1 MFVIAMRNQWRAFTA
16 GASPAVY
23 RILLHGMLFG
33 LSFSIADM
41 LFNFYLQ
48 SLGYD
53 NLVSGQLQSSSSI
66 AGVVLGIPIGMII
79 DRISA
84 QRMLYI
90 GILTY
95 AIGWGVLL
103 MVHGV
108 SITTPFGII
117 SPLQMMNILY
127 FIIGAA
133 NMSTYTAVVPLLST
147 VIEPQQRASMFGV
160 NAAASTMVGFVGSIV
175 AGMLPGV
182 IATALGISATS
193 ETAYRTALF
202 GVCGFGLLAVLP
214 LIGIQKAR
222 HSMAKDPIAAST
234 VVPDGA
240 HVPLYK
246 LFLFATPSIFFG
258 VAGGMLVPFQN
269 LYFRQ
274 QFGASDSIVGLS
286 IAFGSLA
293 LGIGSILGGP
303 LAKRL
308 GIRRATSV
316 SRFMVAPLMF
326 VMLIPSFYVVSVAYD
341 INRML
346 VGLTFPLFSA
356 LMMQSVPLKQRG
368 TATSMSSMTW
378 SLGWAGSAILSG
390 YMQAQ
395 GSFNTVII
403 VSGLSYVVSALLV
416 QFMPYTDKLP
426 D

>member
-1 MFVIAMRNQWRAFTA
+1 MIAIRAQWQVFVAS
-16 GASPAVY
+16 ASPAVY

-41 LFNFYLQ
+41 LFNFYLL

-53 NLVSGQLQSSSSI
+53 NLVSGQLQSSFRI

-90 GILTY
+90 GVLTY

-103 MVHGV
+103 MLDKV
-108 SITTPFGII
+108 SLTTPFGTI
-117 SPLQMMNILY
+117 SPLQLMNILY

-133 NMSTYTAVVPLLST
+133 NMATYTAVVPLLST

-160 NAAASTMVGFVGSIV
+160 NASASTMVGFVGSIV

-182 IATALGISATS
+182 IAASLGVSATS

-214 LIGIQKAR
+214 LIGIQKANHR
-222 HSMAKDPIAAST
+222 ATQAPVATST
-234 VVPDGA
+234 VVPDREP
-240 HVPLYK
+240 VPLSK
-246 LFLFATPSIFFG
+246 LLLFATPSFFFG
-258 VAGGMLVPFQN
+258 VAGGMFVPFQN

-274 QFGASDSIVGLS
+274 EFSASDSIVGLS

-293 LGIGSILGGP
+293 MGVGSILGGP

-316 SRFMVAPLMF
+316 SRFMAAPLMF

-341 INRML
+341 INRLL

-378 SLGWAGSAILSG
+378 SLGWAGSAALSG
-390 YMQAQ
+390 YMQVN
-395 GSFNTVII
+395 GSFDLVII
-403 VSGLSYVVSALLV
+403 VSGLSYMISAVLV
-416 QFMPYTDKLP
+416 QFMPYSDKLP
-426 D
+426 E